1 MKENI
6 IISIII
12 PYYKNKNFITKTI
25 NSLLS
30 QTYKNFEILLIY
42 DDKNTDDLFFL
53 KKNFSKK
60 NKIKIIQNKK
70 NIGAG
75 ASRNVGIN
83 FANGKYV
90 AFVDSDDYWHKDK
103 LRIQLNYMI
112 KNRLNLT
119 HTNYFII
126 NEQNKVIGGRTAKK
140 IDYKM
145 LLKSCDIGL
154 STVMINKSLLKKN
167 KFPSIKTKED
177 YVLWLKIL
185 KKKQY
190 AYPINKYLTYWRD
203 THNSLSSNKLQKI
216 YDGYKV
222 YRKYLKFSPLKS
234 IIFLFL
240 LSVNFLKKNI

>member
-25 NSLLS
+25 NSLLY
-30 QTYKNFEILLIY
+30 QTYKKFEILIIY
-42 DDKNTDDLFFL
+42 DDENIDDLLFL
-53 KKNFSKK
+53 KKNFSKIK
-60 NKIKIIQNKK
+60 KIKIIQNKK

-75 ASRNVGIN
+75 AARNIGIN

-90 AFVDSDDYWHKDK
+90 AFIDSDDYWHRDK
-103 LRIQLNYMI
+103 LRIQLKYMI
-112 KNRLNLT
+112 KNRLNFS
-119 HTNYFII
+119 HTSYFIV
-126 NEQNKVIGGRTAKK
+126 NEQNKVIGKRIAKK
-140 IDYKM
+140 INYKM

-154 STVMINKSLLKKN
+154 STVMINKNLLKKN
-167 KFPSIKTKED
+167 KFPNIKTKED

-190 AYPINKYLTYWRD
+190 AYPINDYLTYWRD
-203 THNSLSSNKLQKI
+203 TDNSLSSNKLQKI

-222 YRKYLKFSPLKS
+222 YRKYLKFSPFKS
-234 IIFLFL
+234 IIYLFL

>member
-1 MKENI
+1 
-6 IISIII
+6 
-12 PYYKNKNFITKTI
+12 
-25 NSLLS
+25 
-30 QTYKNFEILLIY
+30 
-42 DDKNTDDLFFL
+42 
-53 KKNFSKK
+53 
-60 NKIKIIQNKK
+60 
-70 NIGAG
+70 
-75 ASRNVGIN
+75 
-83 FANGKYV
+83 
-90 AFVDSDDYWHKDK
+90 
-103 LRIQLNYMI
+103 MI

-126 NEQNKVIGGRTAKK
+126 NEQNKVIGRRTAKK

-203 THNSLSSNKLQKI
+203 THLSLI
-216 YDGYKV
+216 H
-222 YRKYLKFSPLKS
+222 
-234 IIFLFL
+234 I
-240 LSVNFLKKNI
+240 